1 MTITAEIREQ
11 VRQRANFACEFC
23 GVTET
28 DVGGELTVD
37 HFQPTAKGGGDDLDN
52 LLYCCARC
60 NQYKLDYWP
69 TRPDGP
75 SFFQIGSDTS
85 RLAAI
90 RFSQKLLI
98 PRRLRRGSSL
108 WNPRREPASQHLLEL
123 DDGTLHPLTATGAF
137 MLQRLRLDR
146 PPLVAHRL
154 RERQQA
160 EEIRLLTRYRDL
172 IQLLEQMNI
181 QLSALMEEQ
190 RQLFEEQR
198 ELLRLLLGGG
208 E

>member
-37 HFQPTAKGGGDDLDN
+37 HFQPTAKGGGDDLDD

-75 SFFQIGSDTS
+75 
-85 RLAAI
+85 
-90 RFSQKLLI
+90 
-98 PRRLRRGSSL
+98 SL